1 VTDAPIDW
9 HRRYSQQAS
18 WTGDLRNY
26 LFERTGLKNA
36 RRVLDVGC
44 GTGVLE
50 IELTNRYSARFY
62 GLDIDK
68 ERLIQAAHHAPSACF
83 SNANAFHLPFPD
95 AWFDITFCHFL
106 LLWVARPMQV
116 VAEMKRVTRAAGF
129 VLALAE
135 PDYGGRIDYP
145 VDLEIIG
152 QMQLLALRR
161 QGADPLAGRKLA
173 GIFHRVGLQAIETGL
188 IGGQWKSAPSKA
200 DFALEWSV
208 IQSDLGESISFENLE
223 RLRAIDAIAW
233 EHGERVLFVPT
244 FYALG
249 QV

>member
-1 VTDAPIDW
+1 MTDASIDW

-18 WTGDLRNY
+18 WTEDLRNY
-26 LFERTGLKNA
+26 LFERAGLHNA

-50 IELTNRYSARFY
+50 IELTNRYSARFF
-62 GLDIDK
+62 GLDIDNG
-68 ERLIQAAHHAPSACF
+68 RLMQASHHAPSACF
-83 SNANAFHLPFPD
+83 SLANACQLPFPD

-106 LLWVARPMQV
+106 LLWVAQPMQV
-116 VAEMKRVTRAAGF
+116 LAEMKRVTQPGGF

-145 VDLEIIG
+145 SDLEIIG
-152 QMQLLALRR
+152 QMQLVSLRR
-161 QGADPLAGRKLA
+161 QGTDPLAGRKLA
-173 GIFHRVGLQAIETGL
+173 GIFHQVGLQAIETGL
-188 IGGQWKSAPSKA
+188 MGGQWKSAPSKD
-200 DFALEWSV
+200 DFAMEWSV
-208 IQSDLGESISFENLE
+208 IQSDLGESISSDNLE

-233 EHGERVLFVPT
+233 QQGERVLFVPT

-249 QV
+249 KV

>member
-1 VTDAPIDW
+1 MTDASTDW
-9 HRRYSQQAS
+9 HRRFSQQAS
-18 WTGDLRNY
+18 WTRDLRNY
-26 LFERTGLKNA
+26 LFERAGLQNA

-50 IELTNRYSARFY
+50 IELTNRTSARFY
-62 GLDIDK
+62 GLDIDRV
-68 ERLIQAAHHAPSACF
+68 RLIQAVHHAPTVCF
-83 SNANAFHLPFPD
+83 THANAFHLPFPD

-106 LLWVARPMQV
+106 LLWVAQPMQV
-116 VAEMKRVTRAAGF
+116 VAEMKRVTRPGGF

-145 VDLEIIG
+145 TDLEIIG
-152 QMQLLALRR
+152 QMQLVALRR
-161 QGADPLAGRKLA
+161 QGADPLTGRKLA
-173 GIFHRVGLQAIETGL
+173 GIFHQVGFQDTETGL
-188 IGGQWKSAPSKA
+188 MGGQWKAAPPKD

-208 IQSDLGESISFENLE
+208 IQSDLAESTSPENLE
-223 RLRAIDAIAW
+223 RLRAIDAFAW
-233 EHGERVLFVPT
+233 QQGERVLFVPT

>member
-1 VTDAPIDW
+1 MTDASTDW
-9 HRRYSQQAS
+9 HRRFSQQAS
-18 WTGDLRNY
+18 WTRDLRNY
-26 LFERTGLKNA
+26 LFERAGLQNA

-50 IELTNRYSARFY
+50 IELTNRTSARIY
-62 GLDIDK
+62 GLDIDSV
-68 ERLIQAAHHAPSACF
+68 RLIQAVHHTPAVCF
-83 SNANAFHLPFPD
+83 ILANAFHLPFPD

-106 LLWVARPMQV
+106 LLWVAQPMQV
-116 VAEMKRVTRAAGF
+116 VAEMKRVTRPGGF

-145 VDLEIIG
+145 TDLEIIG
-152 QMQLLALRR
+152 QMQVVALRR
-161 QGADPLAGRKLA
+161 QGADPLTGRKLA
-173 GIFHRVGLQAIETGL
+173 GIFHQVGLQDPETGL
-188 IGGQWKSAPSKA
+188 MGGQWKAAPPKD

-208 IQSDLGESISFENLE
+208 IQSDLAESTSPENLE
-223 RLRAIDAIAW
+223 RLRAIDAFAW
-233 EHGERVLFVPT
+233 QQGERVLFVPT